1 MDAITIA
8 RIAVTI
14 VSMMSFVV
22 LVVWAYSKRNAD
34 TMNAMGQS
42 VIDDEDY
49 FEKDEPSSTTAQVQG
64 K

>member
-1 MDAITIA
+1 MDAITIT

-14 VSMMSFVV
+14 ISMMSFGV
-22 LVVWAYSKRNAD
+22 LVVWAFSRKNAE
-34 TMNAMGQS
+34 TMSAMGQS

-49 FEKDEPSSTTAQVQG
+49 FEKDESPSVTAQVQR